1 MRPHTRQAR
10 QQVFILRKLDL
21 QLTLAGLC
29 ALGENVENE
38 TGAVKHLD
46 AELLGQHTHLRGRQ
60 LIVENR
66 EVAVVHFD
74 EVLELRDLAVAYEAA
89 RVGGRAVL
97 HEHTDALAAG
107 GLDKGGKLLHGDIRG
122 ALARVHGRRRKSR
135 EDGAFNFYIV
145 CFYCYQSL
153 IKFRTQYIKSAPKCH
168 EKRKTNARQARLW
181 YSFIRPTRGG
191 EGMAYS
197 ELIKSFEKIRGY
209 MREFYVYGF
218 KSREAFTEKSARSYD
233 DERRRIESWLGG
245 CMAFRRSAEGKSVF
259 IAVDNRSVTFN
270 PLYGAWKAKSFTDRD
285 IVLHFC
291 ILDLLSD
298 KSAKS
303 IRELTDGVSELLS
316 HTNTPFALD
325 ESTVRKKL
333 REYEGM
339 GIVTAEKKGRGL
351 YYRLAEDDTDLSSW
365 ESAAAFFSEEAPFG
379 VIGSYILDR
388 LPSVSEHFRFKHHY
402 LLHALDTQVLFDAVC
417 AMKEKRSVELTLFG
431 DARYLV
437 YPLRIYVSTQTGRE
451 YLLAY
456 CGEQRKPMFFRLD
469 NIRELRAGEYE
480 ERHER
485 YEGFADKLSENLWG
499 VSVGTDCGM
508 DHVEM
513 TVRVDD
519 GEDFI
524 VERLEREKRCG
535 RLERLDGHT
544 YKFTADVYDALE
556 LLPWVRSFIGRIISF
571 ESDNEF
577 ARKRFYD
584 DLNRM
589 AELYA
594 GGEAR

>member
-1 MRPHTRQAR
+1 
-10 QQVFILRKLDL
+10 
-21 QLTLAGLC
+21 
-29 ALGENVENE
+29 
-38 TGAVKHLD
+38 
-46 AELLGQHTHLRGRQ
+46 
-60 LIVENR
+60 
-66 EVAVVHFD
+66 
-74 EVLELRDLAVAYEAA
+74 
-89 RVGGRAVL
+89 
-97 HEHTDALAAG
+97 
-107 GLDKGGKLLHGDIRG
+107 
-122 ALARVHGRRRKSR
+122 
-135 EDGAFNFYIV
+135 
-145 CFYCYQSL
+145 
-153 IKFRTQYIKSAPKCH
+153 
-168 EKRKTNARQARLW
+168 
-181 YSFIRPTRGG
+181 
-191 EGMAYS
+191 MAYS

-388 LPSVSEHFRFKHHY
+388 LPRVSEHFRFKHHY
-402 LLHALDTQVLFDAVC
+402 LLHTLDTQVLFDAVC

-480 ERHER
+480 ERHAQ
-485 YEGFADKLSENLWG
+485 YEGFAERLAENLWG

-535 RLERLDGHT
+535 RIERLDGHT

-584 DLNRM
+584 DLHRM